1 MDTYGTTEALFGP
14 CPALGRPWDESTL
27 VVAYL
32 DPRSYEDIDGVGDE

>member
-1 MDTYGTTEALFGP
+1 MGRLKPCSGP
-14 CPALGRPWDESTL
+14 LWHPGRPWDESTL